1 MLDQLVEKEAEVAVG
16 PVEAVAALQSVV
28 TVLLDRVPDQ
38 MRHIFQSAAA
48 VATLEVARLWMV
60 DLDVL

>member
-1 MLDQLVEKEAEVAVG
+1 MLHKLVEKQAEVAVG

-28 TVLLDRVPDQ
+28 AVLLDRVPDQ
-38 MRHIFQSAAA
+38 TCHILQSATA

-60 DLDVL
+60 DVDVL